1 MAKKSGSAP
10 AKTEE
15 GRRGSLESTWE
26 PFASLRGEIDNL
38 FDEFQNGWPF
48 GANRRSNWLES
59 LRGGP
64 SAPGLRVPAV
74 DIVDN
79 DKEVQVKAELPGMDE
94 TDIDV
99 QLTDT
104 TLTIAGEK
112 KEEREEGEKEGDHY
126 LSELRYGSFKR
137 SLPVPE
143 GINRDKVKAKFKKGV
158 LTITLPK
165 TPAAQKKT
173 KKIEVKS

>member
-1 MAKKSGSAP
+1 MAKKSSNAP
-10 AKTEE
+10 VKSEE
-15 GRRGSLESTWE
+15 GRHGTLEGTWE

-38 FDEFQNGWPF
+38 FDEFQSGWPF
-48 GANRRSNWLES
+48 GVNRRPDWLQS
-59 LRGGP
+59 FRGGP
-64 SAPGLRVPAV
+64 SASGLGVPAV
-74 DIVDN
+74 DIADN

-104 TLTIAGEK
+104 TLTISGEK

-126 LSELRYGSFKR
+126 LSELKYGSFKR
-137 SLPVPE
+137 SFPVPE
-143 GINRDKVKAKFKKGV
+143 GINREKVKAKFQKGV

-173 KKIEVKS
+173 RKIEVKS